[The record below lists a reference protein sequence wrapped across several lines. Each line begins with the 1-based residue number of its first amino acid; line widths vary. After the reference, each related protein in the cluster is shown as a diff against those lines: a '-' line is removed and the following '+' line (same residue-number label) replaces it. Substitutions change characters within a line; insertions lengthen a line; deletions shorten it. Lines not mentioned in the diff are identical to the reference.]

1 MADGDERS
9 SPATP
14 PSSSPAKES
23 SPTSVVAPLPASQI
37 GLYAS
42 RVVKKKHS
50 VSASGEH
57 GVQTLGRAYVP
68 HGTPQLWLGRK
79 PLERTNLEDAEG
91 VPAAADRFDL
101 TERRSPW
108 PVPDPTKFTAYDCK
122 SRSVL
127 RNFPRD
133 ALKSSEGRIARLR
146 SGHGSMSQLMRSR
159 SLPSLAS
166 HSAAD
171 ELEVVLRPATPAD
184 VGAAPGGNR
193 PGVAG
198 TPYTVLNGRQALTLT
213 LTLTG

>member
-1 MADGDERS
+1 MAPDGDECS

-42 RVVKKKHS
+42 RVVKKHS

-68 HGTPQLWLGRK
+68 HGTPQLRLGRK
-79 PLERTNLEDAEG
+79 PLERTDLEDAEG

-108 PVPDPTKFTAYDCK
+108 PAPDATKFSAYDCK

-133 ALKSSEGRIARLR
+133 ALWSSEGRIARLR
-146 SGHGSMSQLMRSR
+146 SGHGSIAQLMSSR

-166 HSAAD
+166 RRLQPEPEPEPD
-171 ELEVVLRPATPAD
+171 REPEPEPEREPEPE
-184 VGAAPGGNR
+184 P
-193 PGVAG
+193 
-198 TPYTVLNGRQALTLT
+198 
-213 LTLTG
+213 

>member
-1 MADGDERS
+1 MARDGDDRS

-68 HGTPQLWLGRK
+68 HDTPQLWLGRK
-79 PLERTNLEDAEG
+79 PLERTDLSDAEG

-108 PVPDPTKFTAYDCK
+108 PVPDPTKPWIRFSKEQERLDGMI
-122 SRSVL
+122 L
-127 RNFPRD
+127 RT
-133 ALKSSEGRIARLR
+133 GRL
-146 SGHGSMSQLMRSR
+146 L
-159 SLPSLAS
+159 
-166 HSAAD
+166 D
-171 ELEVVLRPATPAD
+171 K
-184 VGAAPGGNR
+184 
-193 PGVAG
+193 
-198 TPYTVLNGRQALTLT
+198 
-213 LTLTG
+213 